1 MNSTQLK
8 CFIEAAE
15 RLNFTAAAEK
25 LYISQPALSR
35 NIAALEEELGV
46 MLFLRKNNVLSLTP
60 GGEVLYAWITESR
73 TAFQQKLREAKKA
86 NALGHNRL
94 VLGFVNNEILS
105 EHDSKT
111 IALFRTKHPE
121 VELTIVH
128 SPAREIVRH
137 LTEQRMD
144 IAVMIGTAAY
154 GNPRLQYLESA
165 HYRRCVAVSIAHPL
179 AGKDQV
185 SLKDFADDTF
195 LSLREDVSTLSGTVR
210 EVCAEAGFTPRI
222 TELDDISEVISGIE
236 SGKGVAL
243 LMDNHSA
250 AFNPLLKMVHIR
262 EFFPVSLICVWD
274 SLNANPSIEE
284 YLEIYKSIE

>member
-1 MNSTQLK
+1 MKKTLSILLALILVLTTVS
-8 CFIEAAE
+8 FV
-15 RLNFTAAAEK
+15 TAASANTSVMYVKTANGKSVNVRSAPSKNAE
-25 LYISQPALSR
+25 I
-35 NIAALEEELGV
+35 
-46 MLFLRKNNVLSLTP
+46 
-60 GGEVLYAWITESR
+60 
-73 TAFQQKLREAKKA
+73 
-86 NALGHNRL
+86 
-94 VLGFVNNEILS
+94 
-105 EHDSKT
+105 
-111 IALFRTKHPE
+111 
-121 VELTIVH
+121 
-128 SPAREIVRH
+128 
-137 LTEQRMD
+137 
-144 IAVMIGTAAY
+144 IGTAAY

-195 LSLREDVSTLSGTVR
+195 LSLRDDVSTLSSTVR

-243 LMDNHSA
+243 LMDNHAA

>member
-15 RLNFTAAAEK
+15 RLSFTAAAEQ
-25 LYISQPALSR
+25 LYMSQPALSR
-35 NIAALEEELGV
+35 NISALEEELGV

-60 GGEVLYAWITESR
+60 GGEMLYGWVKEN
-73 TAFQQKLREAKKA
+73 TAAFEQAVREAKKA
-86 NALGHNRL
+86 NSRGHDRL

-105 EHDSKT
+105 DRDSKT
-111 IALFRTKHPE
+111 IALFRVKHPE

-128 SPAREIVRH
+128 SPAREIIRH

-154 GNPRLQYLESA
+154 GNPRLNYIESA
-165 HYRRCVAVSIAHPL
+165 HYRRCVAVSITHPL
-179 AGKDQV
+179 AGKDHV
-185 SLKDFADDTF
+185 SLKEFAGDTF
-195 LSLREDVSTLSGTVR
+195 LSLRHDVSTLSSTVR
-210 EVCAEAGFTPRI
+210 EVCAEAGFTPHI
-222 TELDDISEVISGIE
+222 AELNDMSEIMAGLE

-243 LMDNHSA
+243 LMDNHAA
-250 AFNPLLKMVHIR
+250 AFNPLLKLVHIR

-274 SLNANPSIEE
+274 KLNANPSIEE
-284 YLEIYKSIE
+284 YLKIYKSIE